1 MTHNLIR
8 AVKVFENYLN
18 TDHSPFNKLKPRLR
32 VGGSIIEATR
42 LGSPD
47 ELDLSL
53 QFNELRGEYFV
64 ISNSALKLKIVGRG
78 RELMKDWMTD
88 DFCLDMYTILK
99 DLLKTLQDCLRKSS
113 HCLPAN
119 VDPVSG
125 QTQWSPCLR
134 CQEKNTESG
143 KPWVHCESCIPS
155 IAMSKAGAVV
165 ILQHTRSIVS
175 IDVIPLFPTTEGDTV
190 KLHKLVRNTLAKEQP
205 LGWRRY
211 LDRFNKVDHIL
222 PEAMDAVQPIENP
235 LICLKILN
243 FGAGVHNFILR
254 PGHILAV
261 NELNEPFLK
270 DVYCMMKALKAHFA
284 ASLKSYSL
292 KNVILSKEYVDLS
305 EEDTSSRIDVLFEAL
320 QHPLL
325 KVEFEKYIDYDAW
338 EQKIQD
344 AMSAGDDSHYL
355 VPLKTSSADTS
366 EDQSEEI
373 P

>member
-1 MTHNLIR
+1 MAHDLIR

-18 TDHSPFNKLKPRLR
+18 SHQSPFHRLKPRLK

-53 QFNELRGEYFV
+53 LFKELRGECFV
-64 ISNSALKLKIVGRG
+64 ISNSALKLEIVARG

-88 DFCLDMYTILK
+88 DFCLDMYAILK
-99 DLLKTLQDCLRKSS
+99 DLLKTLQDCLKKCSPS
-113 HCLPAN
+113 LPAAVN
-119 VDPVSG
+119 PVSHRID
-125 QTQWSPCLR
+125 WSPCSR
-134 CQEKNTESG
+134 CREENENSG
-143 KPWVHCESCIPS
+143 EPWVHCESCIPS

-165 ILQHTRSIVS
+165 ILRHLRSMVS

-190 KLHKLVRNTLAKEQP
+190 KLHKLVRDTLANVKP
-205 LGWRRY
+205 LGWRKY
-211 LDRFNKVDHIL
+211 LERFNKVDHIL
-222 PEAMDAVQPIENP
+222 PEAMDAVQPIKNP

-243 FGAGVHNFILR
+243 FGAGVPNFILR
-254 PGHILAV
+254 PGQILAV
-261 NELNEPFLK
+261 NELNKPFLK
-270 DVYCMMKALKAHFA
+270 DIYCMMKALKAHFA

-338 EQKIQD
+338 EQKIRE
-344 AMSAGDDSHYL
+344 ARSAGDDRHYL
-355 VPLKTSSADTS
+355 VPLKTDSAHTS
-366 EDQSEEI
+366 D
-373 P
+373 